1 MSKHRLF
8 RNLQIPVAYKKMASH
23 WRHIAQRTGCI
34 RSRREIS
41 SITSQ
46 AEGAVIVVAMAP
58 AAEI

>member
-34 RSRREIS
+34 RSRRAVS

-46 AEGAVIVVAMAP
+46 AEGAVRVVGKP